1 MFGNRGFTLIEVI
14 IAIVIIA
21 IAFGVL
27 FDMLYK
33 AKKDM
38 EHSYR
43 IFNKTTELDRKLKLR
58 DFENIKVSEK
68 PLSDYPQVIEKE
80 YRLDN
85 VYFIQ
90 YEIKR

>member
-1 MFGNRGFTLIEVI
+1 MFGNRGFTLIEVV

-38 EHSYR
+38 EYSIG

-58 DFENIKVSEK
+58 DFENIKVSEN

-90 YEIKR
+90 YEIKK